1 MQEEVE
7 CKCSDEFSL
16 DSIINDESSGEQD
29 SRQLTSISGGS
40 DLSDQSDDTLDED
53 DDDDDDDSIS
63 DYDFEIDAKQLE
75 QLESK
80 VESAPF
86 DYEAHYSLVSAYR
99 SCGELEKLR
108 FARQRLRQRLPV
120 KTEECIV
127 WIRDEL
133 SVGLAKDEIR
143 KLFEDFLEEMPA
155 SFLLWLEYIQW
166 SCGNMT
172 VDEVRSLFEKAIT
185 AVGLH
190 VAQADVLWSC
200 YREYERCWTLAEQN
214 GEVGQHQEKLLRVY
228 RRQLSVAAEGLEN
241 VYNEYI
247 ALLGGRD
254 VDSASKFIYESSL
267 RELNLLRPFEKA
279 LDDCRDDP
287 AIAYNQYIDFEMG
300 RKNPARL
307 ACLFE
312 RAIADMPFN
321 KAIWLRYLNWLDS
334 SIKVPELCQKVFR
347 RAARF
352 LPTDVEIWQKS
363 LLGCEYNNATW
374 ESLVDMANRAF
385 EIETLKCTEAVE
397 LWLLHVYQCRRKCVR
412 NGEGTEEVCK
422 SEFALSL
429 CEKNSRRPRFE
440 EGAKWLKQNFGDRYW
455 DMDGWYRKCWARYLA
470 SECNNM
476 DGARSLWKE
485 VMKGGSG
492 RLASFWMDYIW
503 LERQFGDHAS
513 VAELFSMASNSVTD
527 FPEVVFNEWLQFLR
541 EEGSIHELW
550 TAMNRVEKHK
560 DLLKSKNV
568 KRKERFENK
577 KKKQPAKAQKNF
589 QNETRTADNRGNKS
603 KVLPPKRAA
612 VPSPSQID
620 AQADRHVDADG
631 FLVPPLPKA
640 AKLSNN
646 KRSVTKPAEQ
656 QQQQQSDTQG
666 ADGAH
671 VEGSTVFVSNLDFSL
686 SKDQLAAVFAE
697 VGEVK
702 EVRMMMLRPNRS
714 KGYAYVE
721 FKSSDSVPKALSL
734 DRRLVDGRP
743 MYVSVCRPADSK
755 QQMDTEKPSAFKYF
769 CGLEKNKLFVKNLSS
784 FVKEKDLED
793 LFKPFGKLL
802 SVRLVL
808 HKSGQSKGLAYI
820 EYADESSAE
829 RALSKTDGIHFHNKR
844 LSVQLS
850 NPPPR
855 QPSTAGGVATKP
867 FPVTQPPK
875 SAPKMRLLPRAVR
888 TLGSDCFRSMV
899 DESSYVNGYEEELVA
914 PYVYVS
920 ELPAKQ
926 VRKRL
931 IEAFNVWLQVPDEKL
946 RTICEIVNTLH
957 NASIMIDDIEDDSV
971 LRRGKPVAH
980 KMFGLA
986 STINS
991 ANYMYFVALKS
1002 CHALGHPDAVKIFTG
1017 MRASSIQSLASETLS
1032 SFAEQMMQLHR
1043 GQGMDIFWRDSVT
1056 CPTEEKYF
1064 EMIIKKT
1071 GGLFLLSVGLTQLFS
1086 ANKTNYDELVQK
1098 FAIYFQIRDDYAN
1111 LTSQEVYADLKSFAE
1126 DLTEGKFSY
1135 PIIHAVLNSADRDE
1149 VLGKWTAILFHRCTL
1164 DAPCAA
1170 ILRRR
1175 VTSIEL
1181 KQHCIDLLRRSGS
1194 LEYTRRR
1201 LSLLADE
1208 YFFFDFVHS
1217 RELSFSTLF
1226 ACRIISTISSF
1237 GGNEKLV
1244 RMLNTLR
1251 DVHSKPELSNEAHS
1265 PVSSSG

>member
-7 CKCSDEFSL
+7 FRGSDEFNL
-16 DSIINDESSGEQD
+16 DSINNDESAGDQD
-29 SRQLTSISGGS
+29 SRQLTSTSGGS
-40 DLSDQSDDTLDED
+40 DLSDDSDDTSDED
-53 DDDDDDDSIS
+53 DDDDLVSDDDL
-63 DYDFEIDAKQLE
+63 EIDAKQLE

-86 DYEAHYSLVSAYR
+86 DYEAHCSLVSAYR
-99 SCGELEKLR
+99 ACGELEKLR
-108 FARQRLRQRLPV
+108 LARQRFRQRLPI

-127 WIRDEL
+127 WIRDER
-133 SVGLAKDEIR
+133 SVGLPKDEIR

-200 YREYERCWTLAEQN
+200 YREYERCWTTAEQN

-241 VYNEYI
+241 VYNEYV
-247 ALLGGRD
+247 ALLGGRE

-279 LDDCRDDP
+279 LDDSRDNP

-321 KAIWLRYLNWLDS
+321 KAIWLRYLSWLDS

-363 LLGCEYNNATW
+363 LLGCEYNNASW
-374 ESLVDMANRAF
+374 DSLLDMANRAF

-397 LWLLHVYQCRRKCVR
+397 LWLLHIYQCRRKCVR
-412 NGEGTEEVCK
+412 NSEGTEEVCK
-422 SEFALSL
+422 SCS
-429 CEKNSRRPRFE
+429 CGPRKNSRRPVCGWCVSIGGLEQIDLFVFQRFE
-440 EGAKWLKQNFGDRYW
+440 EGAQWLKENFGDRYW

-470 SECNNM
+470 SDCNNM

-550 TAMNRVEKHK
+550 SAMNRVEKHK

-568 KRKERFENK
+568 KRKEKFEK
-577 KKKQPAKAQKNF
+577 KKKRPAKAQKNLY
-589 QNETRTADNRGNKS
+589 NETGTAADNRGNKA
-603 KVLPPKRAA
+603 KPLPPKRVS

-620 AQADRHVDADG
+620 GQTEERHVDADG
-631 FLVPPLPKA
+631 FLIPPLPKA
-640 AKLSNN
+640 ARLSNN
-646 KRSVTKPAEQ
+646 KRDVSTPDEQ
-656 QQQQQSDTQG
+656 QQQQQQSGTQG

-721 FKSSDSVPKALSL
+721 FKNSDSVAKALNL
-734 DRRLVDGRP
+734 DRHLVDGRP

-755 QQMDTEKPSAFKYF
+755 QQADTEKPSTFKYF

-855 QPSTAGGVATKP
+855 QPSTASGAVKP

-875 SAPKMRLLPRAVR
+875 STPKMRLVPRAVR
-888 TLGSDCFRSMV
+888 TLG
-899 DESSYVNGYEEELVA
+899 G
-914 PYVYVS
+914 
-920 ELPAKQ
+920 
-926 VRKRL
+926 
-931 IEAFNVWLQVPDEKL
+931 
-946 RTICEIVNTLH
+946 
-957 NASIMIDDIEDDSV
+957 
-971 LRRGKPVAH
+971 GK
-980 KMFGLA
+980 G
-986 STINS
+986 
-991 ANYMYFVALKS
+991 
-1002 CHALGHPDAVKIFTG
+1002 
-1017 MRASSIQSLASETLS
+1017 
-1032 SFAEQMMQLHR
+1032 
-1043 GQGMDIFWRDSVT
+1043 
-1056 CPTEEKYF
+1056 
-1064 EMIIKKT
+1064 
-1071 GGLFLLSVGLTQLFS
+1071 
-1086 ANKTNYDELVQK
+1086 
-1098 FAIYFQIRDDYAN
+1098 
-1111 LTSQEVYADLKSFAE
+1111 
-1126 DLTEGKFSY
+1126 
-1135 PIIHAVLNSADRDE
+1135 
-1149 VLGKWTAILFHRCTL
+1149 
-1164 DAPCAA
+1164 
-1170 ILRRR
+1170 
-1175 VTSIEL
+1175 
-1181 KQHCIDLLRRSGS
+1181 
-1194 LEYTRRR
+1194 
-1201 LSLLADE
+1201 
-1208 YFFFDFVHS
+1208 
-1217 RELSFSTLF
+1217 
-1226 ACRIISTISSF
+1226 
-1237 GGNEKLV
+1237 
-1244 RMLNTLR
+1244 
-1251 DVHSKPELSNEAHS
+1251 
-1265 PVSSSG
+1265 